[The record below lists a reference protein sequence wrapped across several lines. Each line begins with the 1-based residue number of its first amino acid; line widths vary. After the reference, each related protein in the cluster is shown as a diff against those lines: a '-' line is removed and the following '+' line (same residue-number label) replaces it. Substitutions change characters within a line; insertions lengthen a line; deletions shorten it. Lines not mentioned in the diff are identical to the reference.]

1 MKKSMI
7 VLSTAFVALSLF
19 AATSSS
25 EEQKAALRKERR
37 LQRALASGGH
47 IEQEVKG
54 NSAVIYN
61 AQTSVSMDVLK
72 EIALSIRQLVHI
84 KIEAMNGSTK
94 EKMLPTKNY
103 PVVVSLINDE
113 SSDTTL
119 LIAPEQ
125 NWATVNISAL
135 LKDKPSADVAKT
147 RIHKEV
153 WRATAMAMGA
163 ANSPTQPCLMRQINS
178 IKELD
183 NTRNMLPSPQ
193 PINNMLEFSYKYN
206 IPKIRRVTYKKA
218 CEEGWA
224 PAPTNDIQKA
234 VWDKVHAMP
243 TAPIKIKPE
252 TKKVTE

>member
-7 VLSTAFVALSLF
+7 VLSTAFIALSLF
-19 AATSSS
+19 ATTSPT
-25 EEQKAALRKERR
+25 EEQKAALRQQRR
-37 LQRALASGGH
+37 LQRALASGWH
-47 IEQEVKG
+47 IEQDVKG

-61 AQTSVSMDVLK
+61 AQTSVSMDILNEV
-72 EIALSIRQLVHI
+72 ALSIRQLVHI
-84 KIEAMNGSTK
+84 KIEAMNGGTK

-113 SSDTTL
+113 TSDTTL

-125 NWATVNISAL
+125 NWATINVAAL
-135 LKDKPSADVAKT
+135 LKDKPSADVAKN

-163 ANSPTQPCLMRQINS
+163 ANSMTQPCLMRQINS
-178 IKELD
+178 LKELD

-234 VWDKVHAMP
+234 IWDKVHAMP
-243 TAPIKIKPE
+243 TAPLKIKPE
-252 TKKVTE
+252 TKKVVQ

>member
-7 VLSTAFVALSLF
+7 VLSTAFIALSLF
-19 AATSSS
+19 ATTSPT
-25 EEQKAALRKERR
+25 EEQKAALRQQRR

-47 IEQEVKG
+47 IEQDVKG

-61 AQTSVSMDVLK
+61 AQTSVSMDILNEV
-72 EIALSIRQLVHI
+72 ALSIRQLVHI
-84 KIEAMNGSTK
+84 KIEAMNGGTK

-113 SSDTTL
+113 TSDTTL

-125 NWATVNISAL
+125 NWATINVAAL
-135 LKDKPSADVAKT
+135 LKDKPSADVAKN

-163 ANSPTQPCLMRQINS
+163 ANSMTQPCLMRQINS
-178 IKELD
+178 LKELD

-234 VWDKVHAMP
+234 IWDKVHAMP
-243 TAPIKIKPE
+243 TAPLKIKPE
-252 TKKVTE
+252 TKKVKE

>member
-1 MKKSMI
+1 MKKSII

-25 EEQKAALRKERR
+25 EEQKVALRKERR

-61 AQTSVSMDVLK
+61 AQTSVSMDILN

-113 SSDTTL
+113 SSDATL

-125 NWATVNISAL
+125 NWATVNVAAL

-178 IKELD
+178 LKELD

>member
-7 VLSTAFVALSLF
+7 VLYTVFAVLSLSANTNLSTAD
-19 AATSSS
+19 
-25 EEQKAALRKERR
+25 KAAIRKERR
-37 LQRALASGGH
+37 MQRALASGGF

-54 NSAVIYN
+54 NSALIYN
-61 AQTSVSMDVLK
+61 AQTCIPMDTLN
-72 EIALSIRQLVHI
+72 EIALSIRQLIHI

-94 EKMLPTKNY
+94 EKMLPTKSY
-103 PVVVSLINDE
+103 PVVVSLINDK
-113 SSDTTL
+113 SSDATL

-125 NWATVNISAL
+125 NWATVNIAAL
-135 LKDKPSADVAKT
+135 LKDNPSNDVIKS

-163 ANSPTQPCLMRQINS
+163 ANSMTQPCLMRQINS
-178 IKELD
+178 LKELD

>member
-7 VLSTAFVALSLF
+7 VFSTVCAVLSLSANTNLSTDD
-19 AATSSS
+19 
-25 EEQKAALRKERR
+25 KAAIRKERR
-37 LQRALASGGH
+37 MQRALASGGH
-47 IEQEVKG
+47 IEQDVKG
-54 NSAVIYN
+54 NSALIYN
-61 AQTSVSMDVLK
+61 AQTSISMDTLN

-94 EKMLPTKNY
+94 EKMLPTKSY
-103 PVVVSLINDE
+103 PVVVSLINDK
-113 SSDTTL
+113 SSDATL

-125 NWATVNISAL
+125 NWATVNIAAL
-135 LKDKPSADVAKT
+135 LKDNPSNDVIKS

-163 ANSPTQPCLMRQINS
+163 ANSMTQPCLMRQINS
-178 IKELD
+178 LKELD

-224 PAPTNDIQKA
+224 HAPTNDIQKA
-234 VWDKVHAMP
+234 IWDKVHAMP